1 METLT
6 TVPSQIIAGD
16 SYNIQLTVA
25 NYPVADYTGSLT
37 FVGYTSASVTASAG
51 TGPED
56 FLFSL
61 TSTLTNIT
69 SGTYSYYVQMTSGS
83 ERNTVIGGYT
93 NVIGNPALQTT
104 NVSHQEIM
112 LNAIQLVIEGRAD
125 DGIQEMTINGRTL
138 KYIPL
143 NELMALRAQYLK
155 ELNIMRGGASTARK
169 VIPITF
175 WNR

>member
-16 SYNIQLTVA
+16 SYLIQFTVA

-37 FVGYTSASVTASAG
+37 FIGFTSASVTASAG
-51 TGPED
+51 TGTED

-61 TSTLTNIT
+61 SSTLTNLT
-69 SGTYSYYVQMTSGS
+69 SGTYNYYVQMTSGS
-83 ERNTVIGGYT
+83 DRSTVITGYT
-93 NVIGNPALQTT
+93 NIIGNPAYQTT

-112 LNAIQLVIEGRAD
+112 LNAIQLVLEGRAD
-125 DGIQEMTINGRTL
+125 DGILEMTINGRTL
-138 KYIPL
+138 KYIPI
-143 NELMALRAQYLK
+143 NELMAIRVQYLK
-155 ELNIMRGGASTARK
+155 ELNVMRAGASSARK

-175 WNR
+175 GNW